1 MLIEAAGARSSKRRS
16 ERLFGGAG
24 CVCMQ
29 AGVGFQ
35 AWTLTSL
42 ERLTCRDVLTR
53 AHGRCVPHLT
63 AGVSAYVVFVYTW
76 ALHSQRTARRKGG
89 L

>member
-16 ERLFGGAG
+16 ERLSGGAG

-29 AGVGFQ
+29 AGWQVRLCGFGFQ

-53 AHGRCVPHLT
+53 AQAVCAVPDSC
-63 AGVSAYVVFVYTW
+63 VSAYVV
-76 ALHSQRTARRKGG
+76 
-89 L
+89 